1 MMFGNYGSI
10 AANNLMVVFE
20 LCDGTLPGA
29 TCKSKDEIK
38 KWLEFKYIITVD
50 NIKRFI

>member
-1 MMFGNYGSI
+1 MMFGNYKSH
-10 AANNLMVVFE
+10 AANNIMVVFE
-20 LCDGTLPGA
+20 KCNQASGA
-29 TCKSKDEIK
+29 TCKDEADIK